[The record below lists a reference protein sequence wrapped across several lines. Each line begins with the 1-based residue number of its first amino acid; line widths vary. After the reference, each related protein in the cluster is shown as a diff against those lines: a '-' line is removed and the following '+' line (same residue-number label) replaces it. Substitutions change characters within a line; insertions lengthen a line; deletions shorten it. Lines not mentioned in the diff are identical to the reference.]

1 MDIGKIIKEERTK
14 RNLTQEQV
22 AQEFFVTRQLISKWE
37 NSKSYPD
44 LDQVVKLS
52 NYFELT
58 LDYLLKED
66 QQMVQE
72 LNLTTHRKRIGLVL
86 IALLTVLSISLSTI
100 LLAGFWIDPVFFTKE
115 DLTITSIKKYHLPAT
130 EITNQATGQVIQLP
144 EDMEYL
150 ITYTID
156 RPLVKTG
163 RLSGYKEYSSEN
175 ASQLTVSGYRGFH
188 FGTQTSKIVIRSN
201 REDNLAAPELNAGKD
216 LYFRNMNKARVY
228 QKSAAGVAF
237 SIEDEGD
244 LLFTAEEL
252 AQLPFEQGQLPE

>member
-1 MDIGKIIKEERTK
+1 M
-14 RNLTQEQV
+14 
-22 AQEFFVTRQLISKWE
+22 
-37 NSKSYPD
+37 
-44 LDQVVKLS
+44 
-52 NYFELT
+52 
-58 LDYLLKED
+58 
-66 QQMVQE
+66 
-72 LNLTTHRKRIGLVL
+72 
-86 IALLTVLSISLSTI
+86 TVLSISLSTI

-130 EITNQATGQVIQLP
+130 EITNQETGQVIQLP
-144 EDMEYL
+144 EDTEYL

-175 ASQLTVSGYRGFH
+175 ASQLMAFGHRGFH

-201 REDNLAAPELNAGKD
+201 RQDNLAAPELNAGKD
-216 LYFRNMNKARVY
+216 LYLRNMNKARAY
-228 QKSAAGVAF
+228 QKSAAGDTF

-252 AQLPFEQGQLPE
+252 EQLPFEQGQLPE

>member
-14 RNLTQEQV
+14 RNLTQEQL

-37 NSKSYPD
+37 NGKSYPD

-52 NYFELT
+52 SYFELT

-86 IALLTVLSISLSTI
+86 IAILTILSISLSTI
-100 LLAGFWIDPVFFTKE
+100 LLAAFWIDPVFFTKE
-115 DLTITSIKKYHLPAT
+115 DLTITSIKKYRLPAT
-130 EITNQATGQVIQLP
+130 EISNEATGQVIQLP
-144 EDMEYL
+144 EDTEYL

-156 RPLVKTG
+156 RPLVKTV

-175 ASQLTVSGYRGFH
+175 ASQLTALGHRGFH
-188 FGTQTSKIVIRSN
+188 FGAQTSKIVIRSN

-216 LYFRNMNKARVY
+216 LYLRNMNKARVY